1 MSALCFLIIMF
12 VQIFAQILLFYYLI
26 FQLFYW
32 IQLIFNGVLVSA
44 IQQGE
49 LAVQQGESVVR
60 SVHSISYVQL
70 FEIPWTAASQ
80 ASLSNS
86 QNLLKL
92 MTIESVMPSNYIS
105 SVIPLSSCPQSFPA
119 SASFPVSQFLT
130 SCGQS
135 IGDSVSASVL
145 PMNIQAGLISFRMDW
160 LDLLAIQGNLK
171 HLQHHSSKAR
181 SGWGIHVHPWL
192 IHVSVRQKTPQYCKV
207 ISLQLK
213 K

>member
-119 SASFPVSQFLT
+119 SASFPVSQFFPLG
-130 SCGQS
+130 SQS
-135 IGDSVSASVL
+135 IGVSASASIL
-145 PMNIQAGLISFRMDW
+145 PWTSRT
-160 LDLLAIQGNLK
+160 DLL
-171 HLQHHSSKAR
+171 
-181 SGWGIHVHPWL
+181 
-192 IHVSVRQKTPQYCKV
+192 
-207 ISLQLK
+207 
-213 K
+213 